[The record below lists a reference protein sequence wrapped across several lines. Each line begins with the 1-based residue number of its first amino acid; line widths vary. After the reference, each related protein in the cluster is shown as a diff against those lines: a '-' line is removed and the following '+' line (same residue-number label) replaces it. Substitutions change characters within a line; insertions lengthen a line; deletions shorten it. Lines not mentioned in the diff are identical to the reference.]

1 MEPIFQKTILLA
13 LLWIA
18 ALGPMILM
26 NKKLKQG
33 KPLEGSLDRLSPYL
47 AMASITIVTFFA
59 AYTNPSASVPQA
71 NPNQPAALNTNNLTF
86 SNAITEGRWADVP
99 IVTHL
104 RKKGLD
110 LSFIGRE
117 AGGLPGFYGSDG
129 AASHTVY
136 YITPDGRHAIA
147 GLAFDADGKVITAQ
161 QLEKIAGN
169 LESTNTQA
177 SPPEDRNEAHAIW
190 SELEQANWIA
200 LGDTTQR
207 PIYMIADPACP
218 HCARAW
224 GELEDAV
231 QRNEI
236 HVRVIPVSLING
248 SNPAIVHEIFNATDP
263 ASAWVTAINAKS
275 EGRRAP
281 RFEGRASQVLQN
293 MLHKNH
299 RFFAEWNLTQVPQFF
314 FLEEEEDGLAL
325 RKHIGLLNANALDTA
340 SK

>member
-1 MEPIFQKTILLA
+1 VEQIFQKTILLA
-13 LLWIA
+13 LLWIS
-18 ALGPMILM
+18 ALGPTMLM

-47 AMASITIVTFFA
+47 AMASITMLTFLA
-59 AYTNPSASVPQA
+59 GYTTTSAPVPQTGVA
-71 NPNQPAALNTNNLTF
+71 PNANNLTF
-86 SNAITEGRWADVP
+86 SEAVNEGRWADVP

-129 AASHTVY
+129 AASNTVY
-136 YITPDGRHAIA
+136 YITPDGNHAIA
-147 GLAFDADGKVITAQ
+147 GLAFNTDGKVITAQ
-161 QLEKIAGN
+161 QLEKIADN
-169 LESTNTQA
+169 LVSTNTQA
-177 SPPEDRNEAHAIW
+177 SPTEERNEAHAIW
-190 SELEQANWIA
+190 SELEQANWIS

-224 GELEDAV
+224 GELEGAV

-248 SNPAIVHEIFNATDP
+248 SNPAIVHEIFNSANP
-263 ASAWVTAINAKS
+263 ASAWVAAIHAKS

-281 RFEGRASQVLQN
+281 SLQGPAPPALRN

-299 RFFAEWNLTQVPQFF
+299 RLFAEQNLTQVPQFF
-314 FLEEEEDGLAL
+314 FLEDEGDGLAL
-325 RKHIGLLNANALDTA
+325 RKHIGLLNASVLNTH